1 MHSNQPSAAVA
12 LIVALVAGGTCDEY
26 RQRRAPGQ
34 PPPADSGVPA
44 AGDAAPDAEAA
55 TVRICPG
62 STADPATIALVGLH
76 DGAVVAVRA
85 DGEVMRVPL
94 GRTAAWTNDSL
105 QVWRSGPWT
114 VVLFVSRG
122 ERGWNVMRFDRGGNL
137 TAHVRGTFDATAPP
151 LYTVGPVSVAPD
163 GQVTIRVGPKDY
175 GFVNDVIVH
184 PDGGVERRPAGVPD
198 TDGWVAIEA
207 GFFRV
212 GTGETRPLAVAPAYG
227 KRRLAMAGSPARVF
241 YLAEVDGAA
250 ALVAETAASPRVMP
264 LPPLTRG
271 FPYSLGPFDIAAG
284 AGDSVV
290 VSMPLSL
297 PVARHRIG
305 ADELVWLVPDD
316 VGPTLAG
323 RLLEPRTFSGFTL
336 VSLDGYPQWSVDT
349 DTDLV
354 VDYRATPLGAVRTPR
369 LFFGTGAVFAL
380 DGATGRWWRV
390 DRVSRHVSELDSGV
404 GGAGVGAVAAGRS
417 VLLTKDGLPAAILD
431 LDRGA
436 FRSISV
442 PGLTPDPQRTRLF
455 PGESRILFVSDGT
468 PSAVLDLG
476 SDAVLEVAGR
486 SDVAPAAEM
495 TTSGRWV
502 FGTDDD
508 RTPLWRADI
517 ETAELR
523 PFLPVLPPDLF
534 PLGDPRFLVDASVV
548 PSPGT
553 AVVEPFFVFDD
564 GTVAL
569 ARRDDVSATVFTAGP
584 DDPEWRPLGRAISGL
599 WGIGVKRSRWSW
611 TLAATNQ
618 PSCFCNVIPQIR
630 WTPSPPG
637 REPPVAAPLSQVL
650 PHAAPDDPLITPPAA
665 VLMNADQ
672 SCALVTPLAGAAPFA
687 LDFQTGSRFEL
698 PALTSPTWVGPETP
712 PGQGK

>member
-1 MHSNQPSAAVA
+1 MA
-12 LIVALVAGGTCDEY
+12 LIAALVAGGGACDESGP
-26 RQRRAPGQ
+26 RRASGRQ
-34 PPPADSGVPA
+34 PPLDGGAPA
-44 AGDAAPDAEAA
+44 AGDAAPDAGAA

-62 STADPATIALVGLH
+62 STADPAAIALVGLQ
-76 DGAVVAVRA
+76 DGAVVAIRA

-94 GRTAAWTNDSL
+94 GRSAWTNDSL
-105 QVWRSGPWT
+105 QVWRSAPWT

-137 TAHVRGTFDATAPP
+137 AAHVRGAFDATAPP
-151 LYTVGPVSVAPD
+151 LYTVGPVSVAAD
-163 GQVTIRVGPKDY
+163 GQVTIGVGPKDH

-227 KRRLAMAGSPARVF
+227 KRRLATAGSPARVF

-250 ALVAETAASPRVMP
+250 AFVAETAASSRVMP

-271 FPYSLGPFDIAAG
+271 YPYAVGPFDIAAG
-284 AGDSVV
+284 AGNSVV

-305 ADELVWLVPDD
+305 SDELVWLVPGD
-316 VGPTLAG
+316 VGPTPAG
-323 RLLEPRTFSGFTL
+323 RLLEPRTSSGFTL

-354 VDYRATPLGAVRTPR
+354 VDHRATPLGAVRTPR
-369 LFFGTGAVFAL
+369 LFFGTGAVFAF
-380 DGATGRWWRV
+380 DGASGRWWRG
-390 DRVSRHVSELDSGV
+390 DRASGQVSELDSGV
-404 GGAGVGAVAAGRS
+404 GGASVGIGAVAAGRS

-431 LDRGA
+431 LDRGD

-442 PGLTPDPQRTRLF
+442 PGLTPDPQRTRLY
-455 PGESRILFVSDGT
+455 PGESRILFVSDGR
-468 PSAVLDLG
+468 PSAALDLG

-486 SDVAPAAEM
+486 SAVAPATNV
-495 TTSGRWV
+495 TTSGRWI

-517 ETAELR
+517 ETAEVR
-523 PFLPVLPPDLF
+523 PFLPVLPPDLL
-534 PLGDPRFLVDASVV
+534 PLSDPRFLVEASVV
-548 PSPGT
+548 PSPG
-553 AVVEPFFVFDD
+553 AALVEPFVMFDD

-584 DDPEWRPLGRAISGL
+584 DDVGWRPLGRAMSGL
-599 WGIGVKRSRWSW
+599 WGVGVKRSRWSW

-618 PSCFCNVIPQIR
+618 PGCFCNVVPQIR
-630 WTPSPPG
+630 WTPPPPG
-637 REPPVAAPLSQVL
+637 RETPVAAPLSQVV
-650 PHAAPDDPLITPPAA
+650 PHAAPEDPLITPPAA
-665 VLMNADQ
+665 VLMNPNQ
-672 SCALVTPLAGAAPFA
+672 SCALVTPPAGAAPFA

-698 PALTSPTWVGPETP
+698 TALTSPTWVGPETP
-712 PGQGK
+712 